1 MTSVNLKNKMEH
13 NKKET
18 TKPKTN
24 RKRDVC
30 TAYMALESQLRTAEN
45 LLTIFEDFTR
55 KSTGLFKK

>member
-1 MTSVNLKNKMEH
+1 MEH
-13 NKKET
+13 NQKET

-24 RKRDVC
+24 RKRNVC

-45 LLTIFEDFTR
+45 LLTILEDFTR